1 MRENGAW
8 VSEALDHLDP
18 ALLEDLEGAAGTKAR
33 RPVPVRALLAAA
45 CICGALVIGA
55 VAAEALGFDFVK
67 IFQGEEKPIVYV
79 NLKDYGLGERVEVG
93 TLYEVDG
100 SGLMSSIPLGEL
112 SPALQ
117 EIQEQYK
124 DEDWYSENVGFDS
137 WAEAEEFLGRELADN
152 AVLDGMEYGTR
163 FANAKEDWQKKA
175 CSVGAFIKYGELSS
189 VDVATKY
196 LMPVSQGGNTVNTG
210 ISVYADLF
218 IGEESPSYPAF
229 GFMDTGYW
237 AAEGQ
242 EGYLTANGLE
252 TVIIS
257 LKQARD
263 DNIMPNGEYHAFF
276 FLRGVRFRVEVSYFC
291 AEDQETV
298 LAGLKQVLDAF
309 E

>member
-1 MRENGAW
+1 MSENGAW

-18 ALLEDLEGAAGTKAR
+18 ALLEALEGADGTKVR
-33 RPVPVRALLAAA
+33 HPVPVRVLLAAA
-45 CICGALVIGA
+45 CICGALVIGT

-79 NLKDYGLGERVEVG
+79 NLKDYGSGERVEAS

-100 SGLMSSIPLGEL
+100 SGLSNIPLREL
-112 SPALQ
+112 SPAIR

-124 DEDWYSENVGFDS
+124 DEDWHTENVGFDS

-152 AVLDGMEYGTR
+152 AVLDRMEYGKR
-163 FANAKEDWQKKA
+163 FVEPKEDWQRKA
-175 CSVGAFIKYGELSS
+175 CSVGAFIRYGEISS
-189 VDVATKY
+189 VDVVAEY
-196 LMPVSQGGNTVNTG
+196 LMPISQGGTSVSTG
-210 ISVYADLF
+210 ISVRADLY
-218 IGEESPSYPAF
+218 IGEELPFYPTF

-257 LKQARD
+257 LKQVRD
-263 DNIMPNGEYHAFF
+263 GNVTQRGEYHAFF
-276 FLRGVRFRVEVSYFC
+276 FLRGVRFRVETNYWGP
-291 AEDQETV
+291 EEQETV